1 MTSDILDIE
10 QVARVAYEA
19 NRTLLLEMGE
29 EISPPFNT
37 ASYLQINEVIQRVTN
52 YLAGQTSEDYHK
64 SWVARKRDKG
74 WVYGPA
80 LNNAAKTH
88 PNMVNYHDLPSDQR
102 LKDHMFETIVKAFK
116 EGHEAD
122 D

>member
-1 MTSDILDIE
+1 MSDEAMDIE
-10 QVARVAYEA
+10 QVARVSYEA
-19 NRTLLLEMGE
+19 NRAIQKELGE
-29 EISPPFNT
+29 EVSPPFKAAT
-37 ASYLQINEVIQRVTN
+37 YLQINEVLQRVTN
-52 YLAGQTSEDYHK
+52 YLAGETSEEYHK

-80 LNNAAKTH
+80 LNIPAKTH

-102 LKDHMFETIVKAFK
+102 LKDHMFETIVDAFK